1 MLEFTAV
8 VYPSL
13 DNLLIVRSVRWFPI
27 IVPSRRPVGT
37 VGIPD
42 GIPTGGAAD
51 AGKPELVASAPVLS
65 PLTNSACWK
74 RTVQE
79 SKGDTMIGNNE
90 TGTPTVWNSPANR
103 IWLRDPLAVHLGA
116 GVDPN
121 RAARGIVIDRTTGT
135 IVELVPAG
143 GEPTSGA
150 GGTLEII
157 DASEHVITPGLINT
171 HHHFYQTLTRAWAP
185 VADLPLFGWLQNLYP
200 IWARLTPR
208 ALELATT
215 VAMAELLESG
225 CTTAADHHYL
235 FPTGMDEAIDIQ
247 VDVVRKLGMRA
258 MLTRGSMSLG
268 EEDGGLPP
276 QQTVQDSEVI
286 LADSRRLVE
295 TYHQRGSGA
304 QIQIGFAPCSPFSV
318 TTELMRDSA
327 ALAADLD
334 VRLHTH
340 LAETIDEEDFCR
352 ETFGLRTVDYLE
364 SVGWLGE
371 RTWLAHGVHFD
382 DSEISRLGAAGVS
395 VAHCPTSNMRLASG
409 IARAVELEDAGV
421 NVGLG
426 VDGSAS
432 NDASNLIREVRQA
445 LYIQRLRYGAEAVTC
460 DRVLDWATKG
470 SAAALG
476 RDDIGTIEVGK
487 QADLAM
493 FRLDGLAF
501 SGSHDPIPALVLCGA
516 EKADRVMVGG
526 AWRVIDGHAIGT
538 DGHALDKEA
547 LIAAHQEEARR
558 LVAG

>member
-1 MLEFTAV
+1 MSTA
-8 VYPSL
+8 
-13 DNLLIVRSVRWFPI
+13 
-27 IVPSRRPVGT
+27 SRLPNAESPHGEHPGLVSPRAGST
-37 VGIPD
+37 VSPR
-42 GIPTGGAAD
+42 
-51 AGKPELVASAPVLS
+51 AGS
-65 PLTNSACWK
+65 
-74 RTVQE
+74 TV
-79 SKGDTMIGNNE
+79 
-90 TGTPTVWNSPANR
+90 
-103 IWLRDPLAVHLGA
+103 WLRDPLAVHLGRDI
-116 GVDPN
+116 DPQA
-121 RAARGIVIDRTTGT
+121 AARGIVIDAESGA
-135 IVELVPAG
+135 IVELVPTGKEPTG
-143 GEPTSGA
+143 GEQA
-150 GGTLEII
+150 VAEVV
-157 DASEHVITPGLINT
+157 DASQHVITAGLINT

-185 VADLPLFGWLQNLYP
+185 VADLPLFGWLTNLYP
-200 IWARLTPR
+200 VWARLTPK

-235 FPTGMDEAIDIQ
+235 FPTGMDDAIDIQ
-247 VDVVRKLGMRA
+247 VGVVKQLGMRA

-268 EEDGGLPP
+268 EKDGGLPP
-276 QQTVQDSEVI
+276 QQTVQDADVI
-286 LADSRRLVE
+286 LADSRRLVQR
-295 TYHQRGSGA
+295 YHERGAGA

-327 ALAADLD
+327 ILANELD

-340 LAETIDEEDFCR
+340 LAETLDEEEFCR
-352 ETFGLRTVDYLE
+352 ERFGLRTVDYLE
-364 SVGWLGE
+364 SVGWLND

-382 DSEISRLGAAGVS
+382 DEEITRLGEAGVS

-409 IARAVELEDAGV
+409 IARAVELENAGV

-445 LYIQRLRYGAEAVTC
+445 LYIQRLRYGSEDVTC
-460 DRVLDWATKG
+460 ARVLDWATQG

-476 RDDIGTIEVGK
+476 RDDIGRIEVGK

-516 EKADRVMVGG
+516 EKADRVMIAGQ
-526 AWRVIDGHAIGT
+526 WRVLDGNAIGV
-538 DGHALDKEA
+538 DGEALDKQA
-547 LIAAHQEEARR
+547 LIAAHQEEARK

>member
-1 MLEFTAV
+1 
-8 VYPSL
+8 
-13 DNLLIVRSVRWFPI
+13 
-27 IVPSRRPVGT
+27 
-37 VGIPD
+37 
-42 GIPTGGAAD
+42 
-51 AGKPELVASAPVLS
+51 
-65 PLTNSACWK
+65 
-74 RTVQE
+74 
-79 SKGDTMIGNNE
+79 MIGNNE
-90 TGTPTVWNSPANR
+90 TETPTAESSSAPGSSPTSGNSQMPGTSPSDR
-103 IWLRDPLAVHLGA
+103 VWLRDPLAVHLGA

-143 GEPTSGA
+143 GEPRSGGVPTSGGEPTSAGAVGALDA

-276 QQTVQDSEVI
+276 QQTVQKSDVI

-295 TYHQRGSGA
+295 TYHQRGPGV

-371 RTWLAHGVHFD
+371 QTWLAHGVHFD
-382 DSEISRLGAAGVS
+382 DSEIGRLGAAGVS

-470 SAAALG
+470 SASALG

-526 AWRVIDGHAIGT
+526 QWRVIDGQAIGV